1 MTLIQLQ
8 QCVQA
13 IYPAAI
19 YPANYSAVV
28 DGSGNATIGLWNNAI
43 GVQPT
48 AAQLTAQLAAMQLA
62 QAQSTQIALLTAAY
76 TTARYGTPVSL
87 VSGAT
92 TLSFPTDTLT
102 QSNIMG
108 YLVAFTSA
116 NAPAAMPLQD
126 ASEKVQTLTYAQ
138 LQSLAQAMATQ
149 SMTAW
154 QTVQGLAAQVMA
166 ATTVAAVQAVVWPA
180 SVN

>member
-19 YPANYSAVV
+19 YPANYSATV
-28 DGSGNATIGLWNNAI
+28 DTSGNATINLWNNAI

-62 QAQSTQIALLTAAY
+62 QAQTAQTAVLTAAY

-87 VSGAT
+87 ASGSPAT

-108 YLVAFTSA
+108 YLVAFTAA
-116 NAPAAMPLQD
+116 NAPAQMPLQD
-126 ASEKVQTLTYAQ
+126 ASGNVQMLTYAQ
-138 LQSLAQAMATQ
+138 LQTLAQSMATQ

-154 QTVQGLAAQVMA
+154 QTLQGLITQVLA
-166 ATTVAAVQAVVWPA
+166 ATTVAAVQAIVWP
-180 SVN
+180 VT